1 MGQGHVEIE
10 DKYDVDADAEVTGLD
25 GLPGVEVVAAPVEHE
40 LEATYH
46 DTSDLALARTGVT
59 LRRRTGGEDE
69 GWHLKLPIEKGR
81 QELQEPVEGE
91 EIPAF
96 FVDVVSGL
104 SAGEPLRPVATIRT
118 RRTVHRLL
126 DAHGDPLAE
135 VTDDQ
140 VTALRSGSAAP
151 PRVWREWEVELVG
164 GDDDLLAAAAE
175 HLQGLGA
182 VPSSSGSKL
191 ARALGPDLPPRREQ
205 PWPGADEPA
214 CLLLETRV
222 REQLGTL
229 RRYDPAVRADLHGG
243 VHRMRIAIRRIRSAL
258 ATYRPLLDRE
268 VTDPVR
274 DELKWLG
281 GELGPARD
289 TEVQRDRMQKA
300 FAGLFE
306 EDPALI
312 RGTART
318 TAEAEMA
325 ATYEHAHEWAVQA
338 LRSERYAALLRRLDD
353 LVAAPPWSDQA
364 ERTVDDVARRRV
376 KHDYKRLVG
385 RVDDAL
391 SIDDPAH
398 RGEAMHDARK
408 AAKRVRY
415 AAEPLVPTYGKP
427 AKRFVKAMKKVASTL
442 GDHHDAIV
450 ADDVLRDLGDA
461 AAAKGEH
468 AFTFGVLQA
477 RETERA
483 REEEQRFE
491 EAWSRASSKKL
502 RRWLR

>member
-1 MGQGHVEIE
+1 MGQGHLEVE
-10 DKYDVDADAEVTGLD
+10 DKYDADADAEVTGLD
-25 GLPGVEVVAAPVEHE
+25 ALPGVEAVAAPVEHT

-46 DTSDLALARTGVT
+46 DTSDLRLARAGVT
-59 LRRRTGGEDE
+59 LRRRTGGDDE

-81 QELQEPVEGE
+81 QELHEPVDAEAVPE
-91 EIPAF
+91 R

-104 SAGEPLRPVATIRT
+104 SGGEPLRPVATIRT

-126 DAHGDPLAE
+126 DTRGDAVAE

-140 VTALRSGSAAP
+140 VTALRAGSAAP
-151 PRVWREWEVELVG
+151 PRVWREWEVELAG
-164 GDDDLLAAAAE
+164 GDDELLAAAAE
-175 HLQGLGA
+175 RLEGLGA
-182 VPSSSGSKL
+182 RPSSSGSKL
-191 ARALGPDLPPRREQ
+191 ARALGPDLPQRKER

-214 CLLLETRV
+214 CLLLGTRL
-222 REQLGTL
+222 REQVDAL

-258 ATYRPLLDRE
+258 ATYRPLVDRD

-274 DELKWLG
+274 EELKWLG

-289 TEVQRDRMQKA
+289 TEVQRDRVRKA
-300 FAGLFE
+300 FDALVE
-306 EDPALI
+306 EDPGLV

-318 TAEAEMA
+318 RAEAELTE
-325 ATYEHAHEWAVQA
+325 TYEHAHDWAVQA
-338 LRSERYAALLRRLDD
+338 LRSQRYAALLRTLDD
-353 LVAAPPWSDQA
+353 LATAPPWSDQA
-364 ERTVDDVARRRV
+364 ERSVDDLARRRV

-385 RVDDAL
+385 RVDEAL
-391 SIDDPAH
+391 SIDDLAH
-398 RGEAMHDARK
+398 RGQALHDARK

-427 AKRFVKAMKKVASTL
+427 AKRFVKAMKEVASTL

-468 AFTFGVLQA
+468 SFTFGVLQA

-483 REEEQRFE
+483 REEERRFE
-491 EAWSRASSKKL
+491 QVWSRASRKKL
-502 RRWLR
+502 RRWLG